1 MVDGKLLNLYYYQ
14 SCVFSS
20 LRMRVGIVLS
30 FRKVLSWS
38 FRFSK
43 QRYCQEWEPRDF
55 SLLKFTFVKKWKT
68 TGKRDSSEWEHYYSN
83 GSPWHRKVHCFF
95 PSDLV
100 PGLEPFSWFSYLL
113 TTRRRHRRVN
123 QCLCHDT
130 QRKCWIHQNPFQS
143 RHWIWQ
149 HKEKSKY
156 ATKVSLW
163 TSNSERDESD
173 NGRRYARESDVSV
186 NRQAWM
192 VWEITVFSSW
202 ESNFTSTAAKSRTDN
217 EEEETMNPLTWL
229 LSTPTLAPMEKVFY
243 LINFESDKLGV
254 FVFSIDQKK
263 TPVVLCR
270 VLTFLVRGCVWLF
283 RMWVLD

>member
-1 MVDGKLLNLYYYQ
+1 MCFLLCGCGLESYFPSGRFCHGAFGSPNSVIAKSGSREISPSSNLHSWRNGKQAAKEILANGSTTTLT
-14 SCVFSS
+14 VFS
-20 LRMRVGIVLS
+20 
-30 FRKVLSWS
+30 
-38 FRFSK
+38 
-43 QRYCQEWEPRDF
+43 
-55 SLLKFTFVKKWKT
+55 
-68 TGKRDSSEWEHYYSN
+68 

-217 EEEETMNPLTWL
+217 EEKETMNPLTWL